1 MPQAYAHLAV
11 LAGGLVDAPRMAVPA
26 RDRARYRSGGPAEV
40 EMASLEVRLEGRRAL
55 VTGGSRGIGRAIAVR
70 LAEAGCDVAINYLRN
85 RAQAEET
92 AAEVEA
98 RGARAL
104 LYKCNV
110 ANAEDLKGMFGAIE
124 EAFGGLDI
132 LVSNA
137 ASGVIKPAMELTP
150 RHWQW
155 TMDINA
161 AALLPLA
168 QGGVP
173 LMGDGGH
180 IIAVSSLGARRAIPN
195 YAAVG
200 ASKAALESLVRHL
213 AIELAPRG
221 VLVNAVSA
229 GVVDTDALK
238 HFPNRDQL
246 LGESAR
252 RTPRG
257 RLTEPADVADTVLFL
272 VSPLASMM
280 VGQTIIVDGGYS
292 IMG

>member
-1 MPQAYAHLAV
+1 M
-11 LAGGLVDAPRMAVPA
+11 
-26 RDRARYRSGGPAEV
+26 SGIDIDLKGK
-40 EMASLEVRLEGRRAL
+40 RAL

-85 RAQAEET
+85 RGQAEET
-92 AAEVEA
+92 AAGVEA
-98 RGARAL
+98 AGGKAL
-104 LYKCNV
+104 LHKCNV
-110 ANAEDLKGMFGAIE
+110 ASGEDLGAMFEAIHE
-124 EAFGGLDI
+124 SFGGLDI

-137 ASGVIKPAMELTP
+137 ASGVIRPAMELTP

-168 QGGVP
+168 QRGVP
-173 LMGDGGH
+173 LMSDGGH

-213 AIELAPRG
+213 AIELAPKG

-257 RLTEPADVADTVLFL
+257 RLTEPADVADAVLFL
-272 VSPLASMM
+272 VSPLANMM

>member
-1 MPQAYAHLAV
+1 MSQIAIDLH
-11 LAGGLVDAPRMAVPA
+11 GK
-26 RDRARYRSGGPAEV
+26 
-40 EMASLEVRLEGRRAL
+40 RAL

-70 LAEAGCDVAINYLRN
+70 LASAGCDVAINYLRN
-85 RAQAEET
+85 RQQAQET

-98 RGARAL
+98 HGRKSL
-104 LYKCNV
+104 LLKCNV
-110 ANAEDLKGMFGAIE
+110 ASSDELPDVFAEIE
-124 EAFGGLDI
+124 RELGGLEI
-132 LVSNA
+132 VVSNA
-137 ASGVIKPAMELTP
+137 ASGVIKPALELTP
-150 RHWQW
+150 RHWKW

-161 AALLPLA
+161 AALLPIA
-168 QGGVP
+168 QHAVP
-173 LMGDGGH
+173 LMGSGGH
-180 IIAVSSLGARRAIPN
+180 IVAVSSLGATRAIPN

-238 HFPNRDQL
+238 HFPNRGQL
-246 LGESAR
+246 LEESAR

-257 RLTEPADVADTVLFL
+257 RLTEPADVADAVLFL
-272 VSPLASMM
+272 VSPLSSMM
-280 VGQTIIVDGGYS
+280 VGQTIVVDGGYS